1 MIHLRP
7 LISSACLFFKALVAF
22 FADTKQTTRNEKGLP
37 YLHIWGIWHGVL
49 CSLIVFFLLSVPES
63 TAQSYRQE
71 RPPSTN
77 KIEGALFDTLSFY
90 VYVCSRATLPAPVK
104 VFSICRKCVVTN
116 LDAFGSQEHLPTL
129 LILTWSQLLSHLGTT
144 QVPLPSRLWRLN
156 LISAWAKN
164 RIRLW
169 FFSLFVA
176 HSQLISMGNS

>member
-7 LISSACLFFKALVAF
+7 LTSSACLFFKALVAF

-37 YLHIWGIWHGVL
+37 YLHILGIWHGAL

-63 TAQSYRQE
+63 TAQSYCKE

-77 KIEGALFDTLSFY
+77 KKKRELYLTHWVSTRTRVHVQHYPIQSRFFLFAASARWQTLMPLEAKS
-90 VYVCSRATLPAPVK
+90 
-104 VFSICRKCVVTN
+104 
-116 LDAFGSQEHLPTL
+116 
-129 LILTWSQLLSHLGTT
+129 ILTWSPLLSHLGIT

-176 HSQLISMGNS
+176 HS